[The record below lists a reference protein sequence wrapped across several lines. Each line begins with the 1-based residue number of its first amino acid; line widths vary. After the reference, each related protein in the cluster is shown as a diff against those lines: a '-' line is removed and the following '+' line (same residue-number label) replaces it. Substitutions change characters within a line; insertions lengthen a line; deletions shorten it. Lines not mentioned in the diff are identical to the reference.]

1 MTGTTLQRPLIGVL
15 HALRVVIAVG
25 LLLGATPAFTD
36 NAENTLLV
44 WAGDQAHIAP
54 DFVAVIDFD
63 RSSPTYG
70 KVLRTVPL
78 SGASAVGNEP
88 HHVGLSRDGRT
99 LALGGL
105 LSVLRGQDQV
115 FFFDVSDPRHPTFIR
130 SDNPPQSSITDE
142 FGALSNGGFL
152 VSFMG
157 GPNGTSP
164 GRVVEYDASMH
175 FVTAWP
181 ADPSTDGFNPHGLSI
196 DEAHNLMVT
205 SDFICLTATPIP
217 KRW

>member
-115 FFFDVSDPRHPTFIR
+115 FFFDVTNPRNPTFI
-130 SDNPPQSSITDE
+130 
-142 FGALSNGGFL
+142 
-152 VSFMG
+152 
-157 GPNGTSP
+157 
-164 GRVVEYDASMH
+164 
-175 FVTAWP
+175 
-181 ADPSTDGFNPHGLSI
+181 
-196 DEAHNLMVT
+196 
-205 SDFICLTATPIP
+205 
-217 KRW
+217 